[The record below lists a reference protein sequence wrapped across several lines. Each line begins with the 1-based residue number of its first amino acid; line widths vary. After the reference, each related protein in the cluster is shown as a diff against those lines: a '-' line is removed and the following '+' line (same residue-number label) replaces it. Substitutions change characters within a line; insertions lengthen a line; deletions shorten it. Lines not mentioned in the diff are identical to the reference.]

1 MNNKFR
7 NIIEEL
13 EWRGSLKDYTPG
25 AKEILIKDKIT
36 CYNGFDPTAK
46 SLHIGNLIP
55 ILGLKRL
62 QNFGHTPIIIIGG
75 GTGMIGD
82 PSGRS
87 DERNLLSKEKLQE
100 NLLGIRKQLELFLDF
115 ENKNNP
121 AKIINN
127 SEWLSKINLIEFLRE
142 TGKFFNINTMLN
154 KDSVQNR
161 ISREDGISFT
171 EFSYQLL
178 QAYDF
183 WYLFQHY
190 NCNFQM
196 GGSDQWGNILSGIEL
211 IRKKNPSQKHKAHGI
226 TYPLL
231 TTSNGEKFG
240 KSIEG
245 AITIDSNDTI
255 PYKLY
260 QYFFNT
266 SDKDVLNYI
275 KIFTNISPS
284 EFIELEIEASKN
296 ASARNAQKYL
306 AEEITKLIHGE
317 KGLEDARRQTKGLNF
332 GEWEILIDSDY
343 DDLYRDSDTTA
354 NINKNLLQKGID
366 INKLTVDYYICKSI
380 GESKRLIQQGGIS
393 INGIKINDEDK
404 IVTTNDL
411 KAGKVIIVSKGKKNH
426 KIIKVQ

>member
-100 NLLGIRKQLELFLDF
+100 NLLGIKKQLELFLDF
-115 ENKNNP
+115 ENKKNP
-121 AKIINN
+121 AQIINN

-231 TTSNGEKFG
+231 TTSNWEKFG

-393 INGIKINDEDK
+393 INGVKISDEEK

>member
-62 QNFGHTPIIIIGG
+62 QKFGHTPIIIIGG

-115 ENKNNP
+115 ENKKNP
-121 AKIINN
+121 AQIINN
-127 SEWLSKINLIEFLRE
+127 SEWLSKVNLIEFLRE

-183 WYLFQHY
+183 WYLFEHY

-275 KIFTNISPS
+275 KIFTDISVS
-284 EFIELEIEASKN
+284 EFMELEIEASKN
-296 ASARNAQKYL
+296 ASAREAQKYL
-306 AEEITKLIHGE
+306 AEEITKLVHGE
-317 KGLEDARRQTKGLNF
+317 KGLKDAIRQTQGLNF
-332 GEWEILIDSDY
+332 GEWEILVDSDY
-343 DDLYRDSDTTA
+343 DDLYRDSNTTA
-354 NINKNLLQKGID
+354 NINKKLLQKGID

-393 INGIKINDEDK
+393 INGIKISDEEK
-404 IVTTNDL
+404 IVTTKDL

>member
-115 ENKNNP
+115 ENKKNP
-121 AKIINN
+121 AQIINN

-183 WYLFQHY
+183 WYLFEYY

-245 AITIDSNDTI
+245 AITIDSNVTI
-255 PYKLY
+255 PYNLY

-275 KIFTNISPS
+275 KIFTNISVS
-284 EFIELEIEASKN
+284 EFTELEIEANKN
-296 ASARNAQKYL
+296 ASARNSQKYL
-306 AEEITKLIHGE
+306 AEEITKLVHGE
-317 KGLEDARRQTKGLNF
+317 KGLEDAKRQTQGLNF

-343 DDLYRDSDTTA
+343 DDLYKDSNTTA
-354 NINKNLLQKGID
+354 NINKKLLQKGID

-393 INGIKINDEDK
+393 INGIKISDEEK
-404 IVTTNDL
+404 IVTINDL
-411 KAGKVIIVSKGKKNH
+411 KAGKVIILSKGKKNH

>member
-115 ENKNNP
+115 ENKKNP
-121 AKIINN
+121 AQIINN

-245 AITIDSNDTI
+245 AVTIDSNETI

-266 SDKDVLNYI
+266 SDNDVLNYI
-275 KIFTNISPS
+275 KIFTNISTS

-317 KGLEDARRQTKGLNF
+317 KGLEDARRQTQGLNF
-332 GEWEILIDSDY
+332 GDWEILIDSDY

-393 INGIKINDEDK
+393 INGVKISDEEK

>member
-25 AKEILIKDKIT
+25 AKEILIKDKIP

-115 ENKNNP
+115 ENKKNP
-121 AKIINN
+121 AQIINN

-245 AITIDSNDTI
+245 AVTIDSNETI

-317 KGLEDARRQTKGLNF
+317 KGLEDARRQTQGLNF
-332 GEWEILIDSDY
+332 GDWEILIDSDY

>member
-13 EWRGSLKDYTPG
+13 EWRGSLKDYTPE

-115 ENKNNP
+115 ENKKNP
-121 AKIINN
+121 AQIINN
-127 SEWLSKINLIEFLRE
+127 SEWLSKVNLIEFLRE

-171 EFSYQLL
+171 EYSYQLL

-183 WYLFQHY
+183 WYLFEHY

-245 AITIDSNDTI
+245 AITIDSNVTI

-275 KIFTNISPS
+275 KIFTNISVS
-284 EFIELEIEASKN
+284 EFTELEIEANKN
-296 ASARNAQKYL
+296 ASARNSQKYL
-306 AEEITKLIHGE
+306 AEEITKLVHGE
-317 KGLEDARRQTKGLNF
+317 KGLEDAKRQTQGLNF

-343 DDLYRDSDTTA
+343 DDLYKDSNTTA
-354 NINKNLLQKGID
+354 NINKKLLQKGID

-393 INGIKINDEDK
+393 INGIKISDEEK
-404 IVTTNDL
+404 IITTNDL

>member
-75 GTGMIGD
+75 GTVMIGD

-115 ENKNNP
+115 ENKKNP
-121 AKIINN
+121 AQIINN

>member
-1 MNNKFR
+1 MDNKFR

-13 EWRGSLKDYTPG
+13 EWRGSIKDYTPG

-55 ILGLKRL
+55 ILGLQRL

-115 ENKNNP
+115 ENKKNP
-121 AKIINN
+121 AQIIDN
-127 SEWLSKINLIEFLRE
+127 SEWLSKVNLIEFLRE

-178 QAYDF
+178 QAYD
-183 WYLFQHY
+183 YLYLYEHY

-231 TTSNGEKFG
+231 TTANGEKFG

-245 AITIDSNDTI
+245 AITIDSNETI

-275 KIFTNISPS
+275 RIFTNISVG
-284 EFIELEIEASKN
+284 EFTELEIEASKN
-296 ASARNAQKYL
+296 ASSRNAQKYL
-306 AEEITKLIHGE
+306 AEEITKLVHGE
-317 KGLEDARRQTKGLNF
+317 KGLEDAKRQTQGLNF
-332 GEWEILIDSDY
+332 GDWEILVDSDY
-343 DDLYRDSDTTA
+343 EDLYRNSNTTA
-354 NINKNLLQKGID
+354 NINKKLLQKGID

-393 INGIKINDEDK
+393 INGIKISDEEK
-404 IVTTNDL
+404 IITTNDL

>member
-115 ENKNNP
+115 ENKKNP
-121 AKIINN
+121 AQIINN
-127 SEWLSKINLIEFLRE
+127 SEWLSKVNLIEFLRE

-183 WYLFQHY
+183 WYLFEHY

-275 KIFTNISPS
+275 KIFTNISVS

-296 ASARNAQKYL
+296 ASAREAQKYL
-306 AEEITKLIHGE
+306 AEEITKLVHGE
-317 KGLEDARRQTKGLNF
+317 KGLKDAIRQTQGLNF
-332 GEWEILIDSDY
+332 GEWEILVDSDY
-343 DDLYRDSDTTA
+343 DDLYRDSNTTA
-354 NINKNLLQKGID
+354 NINKKLLQKGID

-393 INGIKINDEDK
+393 INGIKISDEEK
-404 IVTTNDL
+404 IITTNDL

>member
-62 QNFGHTPIIIIGG
+62 QTFGHTPIIIIGG

-115 ENKNNP
+115 ENKKNP
-121 AKIINN
+121 AQIINN

-245 AITIDSNDTI
+245 AVTIDSNETI

-275 KIFTNISPS
+275 KIFTNISTS

-317 KGLEDARRQTKGLNF
+317 KGLEDARRQTQGLNF
-332 GEWEILIDSDY
+332 GDWEILIDSDY

-393 INGIKINDEDK
+393 INGVKISDEEK

>member
-62 QNFGHTPIIIIGG
+62 QKFGHTPIIIIGG

-115 ENKNNP
+115 ENKKNP
-121 AKIINN
+121 AQIINN
-127 SEWLSKINLIEFLRE
+127 SEWLSKVNLIEFLRE

-183 WYLFQHY
+183 WYLFEHY

-275 KIFTNISPS
+275 KIFTNISVS

-296 ASARNAQKYL
+296 ASAREAQKYL
-306 AEEITKLIHGE
+306 AEEITKLVHGE
-317 KGLEDARRQTKGLNF
+317 KGLKDAIRQTQGLNF
-332 GEWEILIDSDY
+332 GEWEILVDSDY
-343 DDLYRDSDTTA
+343 DDLYRDSNTTA
-354 NINKNLLQKGID
+354 NINKKLLQKGID

-393 INGIKINDEDK
+393 INGIKISDEEK
-404 IVTTNDL
+404 IITTNDL

>member
-1 MNNKFR
+1 MDNKFR

-13 EWRGSLKDYTPG
+13 EWRGSIKDYTPG

-55 ILGLKRL
+55 ILGLQRL

-115 ENKNNP
+115 ENKKNP
-121 AKIINN
+121 AQIIDN

-142 TGKFFNINTMLN
+142 IGKFFNINSMLN

-178 QAYDF
+178 QAYD
-183 WYLFQHY
+183 YLYLYEHY

-231 TTSNGEKFG
+231 TTANGEKFG

-245 AITIDSNDTI
+245 AITIDSNETI

-275 KIFTNISPS
+275 RIFTNISVG
-284 EFIELEIEASKN
+284 EFTELEIEASKN
-296 ASARNAQKYL
+296 ASSRNAQKYL
-306 AEEITKLIHGE
+306 AEEITKLVHGE
-317 KGLEDARRQTKGLNF
+317 KGLEDAKRQTQGLNF
-332 GEWEILIDSDY
+332 GDWEILVDSDY
-343 DDLYRDSDTTA
+343 EDLYRNSNTTA
-354 NINKNLLQKGID
+354 NINKKLLQKGID

-393 INGIKINDEDK
+393 INGIKINDEEK
-404 IVTTNDL
+404 IITTNDL

>member
-1 MNNKFR
+1 MDNKFR

-13 EWRGSLKDYTPG
+13 EWRGSIKDYTPG

-55 ILGLKRL
+55 ILGLQRL

-115 ENKNNP
+115 ENKKNP
-121 AKIINN
+121 AQIIDN

-142 TGKFFNINTMLN
+142 TGKFFNINSMLN

-178 QAYDF
+178 QAYD
-183 WYLFQHY
+183 YLYLYEHY

-231 TTSNGEKFG
+231 TTANGEKFG

-245 AITIDSNDTI
+245 AITIDSNETI

-275 KIFTNISPS
+275 RIFTNISVG
-284 EFIELEIEASKN
+284 EFTELEIEASKN
-296 ASARNAQKYL
+296 ASSRNAQKYL
-306 AEEITKLIHGE
+306 AEEITKLVHGE
-317 KGLEDARRQTKGLNF
+317 KGLEDAKRQTQGLNF
-332 GEWEILIDSDY
+332 GDWEILVDSDY
-343 DDLYRDSDTTA
+343 EDLYRNSNTTA
-354 NINKNLLQKGID
+354 NINKKLLQKGID

-393 INGIKINDEDK
+393 INGIKINDEEK
-404 IVTTNDL
+404 IITTNDL

>member
-62 QNFGHTPIIIIGG
+62 QKFGHTPIIIIGG

-115 ENKNNP
+115 ENKKNP
-121 AKIINN
+121 AQIINN
-127 SEWLSKINLIEFLRE
+127 SEWLSKVNLIEFLRE

-183 WYLFQHY
+183 WYLFEHY

-275 KIFTNISPS
+275 KIFTNISVS

-296 ASARNAQKYL
+296 ASAREAQKYL
-306 AEEITKLIHGE
+306 AEEITKLVHGE
-317 KGLEDARRQTKGLNF
+317 KGLKDAIRQTQGLNF
-332 GEWEILIDSDY
+332 GEWEILVDSDY
-343 DDLYRDSDTTA
+343 DDLYRDSNTTA
-354 NINKNLLQKGID
+354 NINKKLLQKGID

-393 INGIKINDEDK
+393 INGIKISDEEK
-404 IVTTNDL
+404 IVTTKDL

>member
-115 ENKNNP
+115 ENKKNP
-121 AKIINN
+121 AQIINN

-245 AITIDSNDTI
+245 AVTIDSNETI

-266 SDKDVLNYI
+266 SDNDVLNYI
-275 KIFTNISPS
+275 KIFTNISTS

-317 KGLEDARRQTKGLNF
+317 KGLEDARRQTQGLNF
-332 GEWEILIDSDY
+332 GDWEILIDSDY

-404 IVTTNDL
+404 IL
-411 KAGKVIIVSKGKKNH
+411 FYKFYQKIKNEFQE
-426 KIIKVQ
+426 IE

>member
-115 ENKNNP
+115 ENKKNP
-121 AKIINN
+121 AQIINN

-183 WYLFQHY
+183 WYLFEYY

-245 AITIDSNDTI
+245 AITIDSNVTI

-275 KIFTNISPS
+275 KIFTNISVS
-284 EFIELEIEASKN
+284 EFTELEIEANKN
-296 ASARNAQKYL
+296 ASARNSQKYL
-306 AEEITKLIHGE
+306 AEEITKLVHGE
-317 KGLEDARRQTKGLNF
+317 KGLEDAKRQTQGLNF

-343 DDLYRDSDTTA
+343 DDLYKDSNTTA
-354 NINKNLLQKGID
+354 NINKKLLQKGID

-393 INGIKINDEDK
+393 INGIKISDEEK
-404 IVTTNDL
+404 IVTINDL
-411 KAGKVIIVSKGKKNH
+411 KAGKVIILSKGKKNH

>member
-115 ENKNNP
+115 ENKKNP
-121 AKIINN
+121 AQIINN
-127 SEWLSKINLIEFLRE
+127 SEWLSKVNLIEFLRE

-183 WYLFQHY
+183 WYLFEHY

-275 KIFTNISPS
+275 KIFTNISVS

-296 ASARNAQKYL
+296 ASARDAQKYL
-306 AEEITKLIHGE
+306 AEEITKLVHGE
-317 KGLEDARRQTKGLNF
+317 KGLKDAIRQTQGLNF
-332 GEWEILIDSDY
+332 GEWEILVDSDY
-343 DDLYRDSDTTA
+343 DDLYRDSNTTA
-354 NINKNLLQKGID
+354 NINKKLLQKGID

-393 INGIKINDEDK
+393 INGIKISDEEK
-404 IVTTNDL
+404 IITTNDL

>member
-13 EWRGSLKDYTPG
+13 EWRGSLKDYTPE

-115 ENKNNP
+115 ENKKNP
-121 AKIINN
+121 AQIINN
-127 SEWLSKINLIEFLRE
+127 SEWLSKVNLIEFLRE

-183 WYLFQHY
+183 WYLFEHY

-196 GGSDQWGNILSGIEL
+196 VGSDQWGNILSGIEL

-275 KIFTNISPS
+275 KIFTNISVS

-296 ASARNAQKYL
+296 ASDREPQKYL
-306 AEEITKLIHGE
+306 AEEITKLVHGE
-317 KGLEDARRQTKGLNF
+317 KGLKDAIRQTQGLNF
-332 GEWEILIDSDY
+332 GEWEILVDSDY
-343 DDLYRDSDTTA
+343 DDLYRDSNTTA
-354 NINKNLLQKGID
+354 NINKKLLQKGID

-380 GESKRLIQQGGIS
+380 GESKRLIKQGGIS
-393 INGIKINDEDK
+393 INGIKIRDVEK
-404 IVTTNDL
+404 IITINDL

>member
-62 QNFGHTPIIIIGG
+62 QTFGHTPIIIIGG

-115 ENKNNP
+115 ENKKNP
-121 AKIINN
+121 AQIINN

-245 AITIDSNDTI
+245 AVTIDSNETI

-266 SDKDVLNYI
+266 SDNDVLNYI
-275 KIFTNISPS
+275 KIFTNISTS

-317 KGLEDARRQTKGLNF
+317 KGLEDARRQTQGLNF
-332 GEWEILIDSDY
+332 GDWEILIDSDY

-393 INGIKINDEDK
+393 INGVKISDEEK

>member
-13 EWRGSLKDYTPG
+13 EWRGSLKDYTPE

-115 ENKNNP
+115 ENKKNP
-121 AKIINN
+121 AQIINN
-127 SEWLSKINLIEFLRE
+127 SEWLSKVNLIEFLRE

-183 WYLFQHY
+183 WYLFEHY

-275 KIFTNISPS
+275 KIFTNISVS

-296 ASARNAQKYL
+296 ASAREAQKYL
-306 AEEITKLIHGE
+306 AEEITKLVHGE
-317 KGLEDARRQTKGLNF
+317 KGLKDAIRQTQGLNF
-332 GEWEILIDSDY
+332 GEWEILVDSDY
-343 DDLYRDSDTTA
+343 DDLYRDSNTTA
-354 NINKNLLQKGID
+354 NINKKLLQKGID

-393 INGIKINDEDK
+393 INGIKISDEEK
-404 IVTTNDL
+404 IITTNDL

>member
-115 ENKNNP
+115 ENKKNP
-121 AKIINN
+121 AQIINN

>member
-115 ENKNNP
+115 ENKKNP
-121 AKIINN
+121 AQIINN

-317 KGLEDARRQTKGLNF
+317 KGLEDARRQTQGLNF
-332 GEWEILIDSDY
+332 GDWEILIDSDY

-393 INGIKINDEDK
+393 INGVKISDEEK

>member
-115 ENKNNP
+115 ENKKNP
-121 AKIINN
+121 AQIINN

-183 WYLFQHY
+183 WHLFQHY

-211 IRKKNPSQKHKAHGI
+211 IRKK
-226 TYPLL
+226 
-231 TTSNGEKFG
+231 
-240 KSIEG
+240 KSI
-245 AITIDSNDTI
+245 
-255 PYKLY
+255 
-260 QYFFNT
+260 
-266 SDKDVLNYI
+266 
-275 KIFTNISPS
+275 
-284 EFIELEIEASKN
+284 SK
-296 ASARNAQKYL
+296 
-306 AEEITKLIHGE
+306 T
-317 KGLEDARRQTKGLNF
+317 
-332 GEWEILIDSDY
+332 
-343 DDLYRDSDTTA
+343 
-354 NINKNLLQKGID
+354 
-366 INKLTVDYYICKSI
+366 
-380 GESKRLIQQGGIS
+380 
-393 INGIKINDEDK
+393 
-404 IVTTNDL
+404 
-411 KAGKVIIVSKGKKNH
+411 
-426 KIIKVQ
+426 

>member
-13 EWRGSLKDYTPG
+13 DWRGSLKDYTPG

-55 ILGLKRL
+55 ILRLKRL

>member
-62 QNFGHTPIIIIGG
+62 QKFGHTPIIIIGG

-115 ENKNNP
+115 ENKKNP
-121 AKIINN
+121 AQIINN
-127 SEWLSKINLIEFLRE
+127 SEWLSKVNLIEFLRE

-183 WYLFQHY
+183 WYLFEHY

-275 KIFTNISPS
+275 KIFTNISVS

-296 ASARNAQKYL
+296 ASARDAQKYL
-306 AEEITKLIHGE
+306 AEEITKLVHGE
-317 KGLEDARRQTKGLNF
+317 KGLKDAIRQTQGLNF
-332 GEWEILIDSDY
+332 GEWEILVDSDY
-343 DDLYRDSDTTA
+343 DDLYRDSNTTA
-354 NINKNLLQKGID
+354 NINKKLLQKGID

-393 INGIKINDEDK
+393 INGIKISDEEK
-404 IVTTNDL
+404 IITTNDL

>member
-115 ENKNNP
+115 ENKKNP
-121 AKIINN
+121 AQIINN

-245 AITIDSNDTI
+245 AITIDSNETI

-266 SDKDVLNYI
+266 SDNDVLNYI
-275 KIFTNISPS
+275 KIFTNISTS

-317 KGLEDARRQTKGLNF
+317 KGLEDARRQTQGLNF
-332 GEWEILIDSDY
+332 GDWEILIDSDY

-393 INGIKINDEDK
+393 INGVKISDEEK

>member
-13 EWRGSLKDYTPG
+13 DWRGSLKDYTPG

-115 ENKNNP
+115 ENKKNP
-121 AKIINN
+121 AQIINN

-317 KGLEDARRQTKGLNF
+317 KGLEDARRQTQGLNF

>member
-115 ENKNNP
+115 ENKKNP
-121 AKIINN
+121 AQIINN
-127 SEWLSKINLIEFLRE
+127 SEWLSKVNLIEFLRE

-183 WYLFQHY
+183 WYLFEHY

-275 KIFTNISPS
+275 KIFTNISVS
-284 EFIELEIEASKN
+284 EFIELEIEARKN
-296 ASARNAQKYL
+296 ASARDAQKYL
-306 AEEITKLIHGE
+306 AEEITKLVHGE
-317 KGLEDARRQTKGLNF
+317 KGLKDAIRQTQGLNF
-332 GEWEILIDSDY
+332 GEWEILVDSDY
-343 DDLYRDSDTTA
+343 DDLYRDSNTTA
-354 NINKNLLQKGID
+354 NINKKLLQKGID

-380 GESKRLIQQGGIS
+380 GESKRLIKQGGIS
-393 INGIKINDEDK
+393 INGIKISDEEK
-404 IVTTNDL
+404 IITTNDL

>member
-100 NLLGIRKQLELFLDF
+100 NLLGIKKQLELFLDF
-115 ENKNNP
+115 ENKKNP
-121 AKIINN
+121 AQIINN

>member
-62 QNFGHTPIIIIGG
+62 QKFGHTPIIIIGG

-115 ENKNNP
+115 ENKKNP
-121 AKIINN
+121 AQIINN

-183 WYLFQHY
+183 WYLFEHY

-275 KIFTNISPS
+275 KIFTNISVS

-296 ASARNAQKYL
+296 ASAREAQKYL
-306 AEEITKLIHGE
+306 AEEITKLVHGE
-317 KGLEDARRQTKGLNF
+317 KGLKDAIRQTQGLNF
-332 GEWEILIDSDY
+332 GEWEILVDSDY
-343 DDLYRDSDTTA
+343 DDLYRDSNTTA
-354 NINKNLLQKGID
+354 NINKKLLQKGID

-393 INGIKINDEDK
+393 INGIKISDEEK
-404 IVTTNDL
+404 IVTTKDL

>member
-115 ENKNNP
+115 ENKKNP
-121 AKIINN
+121 AQIINN

-183 WYLFQHY
+183 WYLFEYY

-245 AITIDSNDTI
+245 AITIDSNVTI

-275 KIFTNISPS
+275 KIFTNISVS
-284 EFIELEIEASKN
+284 EFTELEIEANIN
-296 ASARNAQKYL
+296 ASARNSQKYL
-306 AEEITKLIHGE
+306 AEEITKLVHGE
-317 KGLEDARRQTKGLNF
+317 KGLEDAKRQTQGLNF

-343 DDLYRDSDTTA
+343 DDLYKDSNTTA
-354 NINKNLLQKGID
+354 NINKKLLQKGID

-393 INGIKINDEDK
+393 INGIKISDEEK
-404 IVTTNDL
+404 IVTINDL
-411 KAGKVIIVSKGKKNH
+411 KAGKVIILSKGKKNH

>member
-115 ENKNNP
+115 ENKKNP
-121 AKIINN
+121 AQIINN
-127 SEWLSKINLIEFLRE
+127 SEWLSKVNLIEFLRE

-183 WYLFQHY
+183 WYLFEHY

-275 KIFTNISPS
+275 KIFTNISVS
-284 EFIELEIEASKN
+284 EFIDLEIEASKN
-296 ASARNAQKYL
+296 ASARDAQKYL
-306 AEEITKLIHGE
+306 AKEITKLVHGE
-317 KGLEDARRQTKGLNF
+317 KGLKDAIRQTQGLNF
-332 GEWEILIDSDY
+332 GEWEILVDSDY
-343 DDLYRDSDTTA
+343 DDLYRDSNTTA
-354 NINKNLLQKGID
+354 NINKKLLQKGID

-393 INGIKINDEDK
+393 INGIKISDEEK
-404 IVTTNDL
+404 IVTTKDL

>member
-36 CYNGFDPTAK
+36 CYHGFDPTAK

-115 ENKNNP
+115 ENKKNP
-121 AKIINN
+121 AQIINN

-393 INGIKINDEDK
+393 INGVKISDEAK